1 MQTNWFKSWF
11 NSPYYHILYN
21 SRNQEEAELF
31 IDQLCAFFKPAPES
45 KMLDIACGKGRH
57 SIYLNK
63 KGFDV
68 IGTDLS
74 YASIRY
80 ARKFEN
86 PTLQFFVQDMRSL
99 FYINYFDFA
108 LNLFTSF
115 GYFDSDKD
123 HINALKSFAKSLKK
137 DGLLVMDYM
146 NSEKIAK
153 NLVPN
158 EIKIINGITFTISR
172 KILNSKIIKLI
183 EFTDQNQNFSFTEE
197 VQAFTLADFERLF
210 TAAGLQIC
218 HTFGDYSLQLFDKKQ
233 SDRLIFICKKAIC

>member
-31 IDQLCAFFKPAPES
+31 IDKLCDFLKPAPNS

-74 YASIRY
+74 YASIRF
-80 ARKFEN
+80 AKKFEN
-86 PTLQFFVQDMRSL
+86 STLQFFVQDMRNL

-115 GYFDSDKD
+115 GYFDTDKD

-146 NSEKIAK
+146 NSEKIAR

-158 EIKIINGITFTISR
+158 EVKVIDGIMFTISR
-172 KILNSKIIKLI
+172 KITNSKIIKSI
-183 EFTDQNQNFSFTEE
+183 SFSDKNQNFSFSEE
-197 VQAFTLADFERLF
+197 VMAFTFSDFERLF
-210 TAAGLQIC
+210 KAAGLQIC
-218 HTFGDYSLQLFDKKQ
+218 HTFGDYDLNPFDVNQ
-233 SDRLIFICKKAIC
+233 SDRLIFICKKTV

>member
-1 MQTNWFKSWF
+1 MQTIWFKSWF

-21 SRNQEEAELF
+21 SRNQVEAEHF
-31 IDQLCAFFKPAPES
+31 IDKLCDFLKPAPES

-74 YASIRY
+74 YASIRF
-80 ARKFEN
+80 AKKFEN
-86 PTLQFFVQDMRSL
+86 PTLQFFVQDMRNL

-115 GYFDSDKD
+115 GYFDTDKD
-123 HINALKSFAKSLKK
+123 HINALKSFTKSLKK
-137 DGLLVMDYM
+137 DGLLVLDYM

-153 NLVPN
+153 HLVPN
-158 EIKIINGITFTISR
+158 EVKLIDGITFTISR
-172 KILNSKIIKLI
+172 TISDSKIIKSI
-183 EFTDQNQNFSFTEE
+183 SFNDKNQNFSFNEE
-197 VQAFTLADFERLF
+197 VMAFTQSDFERLF

-218 HTFGDYSLQLFDKKQ
+218 HTFGDYELNPFNVNQ
-233 SDRLIFICKKAIC
+233 SDRLIFICKKTVC